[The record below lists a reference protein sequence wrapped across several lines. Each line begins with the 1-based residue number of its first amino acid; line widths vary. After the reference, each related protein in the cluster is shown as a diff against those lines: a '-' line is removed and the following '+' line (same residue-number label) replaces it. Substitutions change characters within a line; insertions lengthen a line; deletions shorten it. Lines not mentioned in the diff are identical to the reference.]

1 MTNKTEVKA
10 ALDTRPPTATT
21 QHIQIE
27 NVVTVAGATARH
39 GLILQFNNGFLS
51 GNSQNMTEDDITESY
66 LRANVGYTRAT
77 NSLLMASPLD
87 MAGLPGVFQ
96 TLAVLLTGVTAIYR
110 SPSYYHFAMSDE
122 IDDREISDEEWD
134 RMTTGASL
142 GSLPLPLAL
151 VQVSARRHRNE
162 IAQQHARVRG
172 TAMPADRLSNIK
184 MARLR
189 LTLTE
194 SHRVHP
200 SVWTPESKQ
209 VNRHPTWPGGHYKH
223 ELVWAYAEDGTTRPT
238 WIVLPHPNR
247 TNQYVLYNNFTVSR
261 YGTQQ
266 GEQFT
271 LLMPLPKIFYFD
283 AYRRY
288 PNPALATPGSLLSHA
303 LPSEN
308 DRAYLPQLQEQ
319 LPETILTP
327 PQAPQ
332 PDEQGDPLPPRA
344 ALAPAK
350 LEEVPE
356 DVRRNWHTALTNFL
370 QEPQGHNTEQTIEIN
385 PRLIAALPCYWPLV
399 RMSLCGQA
407 AMNRFRVSLRRVY
420 YNAKLL
426 GADDN
431 QAHDAACA
439 QANALE
445 LMALTPLAQ
454 YLADLFDTPQEL
466 PYVTQASEW
475 TRLSSTEF
483 WQHALLSESC
493 RFNRELAKKPENDG
507 SKYQSRGVVHMQAD
521 KDINNPAL
529 TQLPLQHV
537 HIYFPVCYLDVV
549 LPKLAQPPYQMKPPP
564 VAASSSNIVQSENYY
579 FVLPEAQMPDTPVL
593 NEMYETGLLHPE
605 TAYKVWFVH
614 SCSLKLAVTMFTP
627 TELECCH
634 QNLAAHRLVVPDPAP
649 TFSIARDIWP
659 LTQAQLDMGTI
670 AQQQEARKVSID
682 HIRDSGDVLCTDGCY
697 CTTPRT
703 DLARRFHHGEVAG
716 PRTKCQLYIPRAP
729 LSIAQLNL
737 IFQRSP
743 ANRVAQ
749 ELQDSI
755 RQLTSRARR
764 PPTPPPTATRAAP
777 KPKPYGYVP
786 NSQVHR
792 RPMGRPY

>member
-1 MTNKTEVKA
+1 M
-10 ALDTRPPTATT
+10 
-21 QHIQIE
+21 
-27 NVVTVAGATARH
+27 
-39 GLILQFNNGFLS
+39 
-51 GNSQNMTEDDITESY
+51 
-66 LRANVGYTRAT
+66 
-77 NSLLMASPLD
+77 
-87 MAGLPGVFQ
+87 
-96 TLAVLLTGVTAIYR
+96 
-110 SPSYYHFAMSDE
+110 
-122 IDDREISDEEWD
+122 
-134 RMTTGASL
+134 
-142 GSLPLPLAL
+142 
-151 VQVSARRHRNE
+151 
-162 IAQQHARVRG
+162 
-172 TAMPADRLSNIK
+172 
-184 MARLR
+184 
-189 LTLTE
+189 
-194 SHRVHP
+194 
-200 SVWTPESKQ
+200 
-209 VNRHPTWPGGHYKH
+209 
-223 ELVWAYAEDGTTRPT
+223 
-238 WIVLPHPNR
+238 LPHPNR

-288 PNPALATPGSLLSHA
+288 PNPALATPGSLLSYA

-493 RFNRELAKKPENDG
+493 RFNRELAKKPENDE

-549 LPKLAQPPYQMKPPP
+549 LPKLAHLLTKWSHHQLLL
-564 VAASSSNIVQSENYY
+564 A
-579 FVLPEAQMPDTPVL
+579 LPT
-593 NEMYETGLLHPE
+593 
-605 TAYKVWFVH
+605 
-614 SCSLKLAVTMFTP
+614 
-627 TELECCH
+627 
-634 QNLAAHRLVVPDPAP
+634 
-649 TFSIARDIWP
+649 
-659 LTQAQLDMGTI
+659 
-670 AQQQEARKVSID
+670 
-682 HIRDSGDVLCTDGCY
+682 
-697 CTTPRT
+697 
-703 DLARRFHHGEVAG
+703 
-716 PRTKCQLYIPRAP
+716 
-729 LSIAQLNL
+729 
-737 IFQRSP
+737 
-743 ANRVAQ
+743 
-749 ELQDSI
+749 
-755 RQLTSRARR
+755 
-764 PPTPPPTATRAAP
+764 
-777 KPKPYGYVP
+777 
-786 NSQVHR
+786 
-792 RPMGRPY
+792 